1 LSVVFTWRRAE
12 NLGLAVLALGLSLL
26 TMIPVAAHLYF
37 VEDIF
42 TKENLPFFSA
52 CLAGLAVIFSA
63 LILGMV
69 QETFV
74 PSGEGKINTSKLLT
88 AVSYLSIVYLGTYL
102 GLAFTAEYL
111 EGDIFVVSD
120 VANEI
125 REMTGEL
132 RFLIFQFV
140 ALCTTYVSSIFATL
154 YARHIAQT
162 E

>member
-1 LSVVFTWRRAE
+1 
-12 NLGLAVLALGLSLL
+12 
-26 TMIPVAAHLYF
+26 MIPVAAHLYF
-37 VEDIF
+37 AEDIF

-52 CLAGLAVIFSA
+52 CLAGLALIFSA

-88 AVSYLSIVYLGTYL
+88 VVSYLSIVYLGTYL
-102 GLAFTAEYL
+102 GLAFTVEYL
-111 EGDIFVVSD
+111 EGDIFVISD
-120 VANEI
+120 LGKEI
-125 REMTGEL
+125 REMAGGL

-140 ALCTTYVSSIFATL
+140 SLCTTYVSSVLATL
-154 YARHIAQT
+154 YARYAAQA